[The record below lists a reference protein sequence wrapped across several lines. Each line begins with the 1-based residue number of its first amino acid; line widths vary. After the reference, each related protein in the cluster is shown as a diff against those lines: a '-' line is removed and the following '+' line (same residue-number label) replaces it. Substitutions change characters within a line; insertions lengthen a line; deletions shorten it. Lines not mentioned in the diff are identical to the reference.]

1 MPIVA
6 GIAGQPDFSALSVTI
21 GDAEIMYGNFINA
34 LVAFLLVALALF
46 LFIVK
51 PMNAL
56 RARMA
61 RGEEVVEEVAPS
73 PEVALL
79 AEIRDELRRRPWRS
93 TAPTAR
99 LPRATLS
106 AIAEAITRCTST
118 ARRGSAFSIR
128 ARARSS
134 RTHSTHGSTAVTRA
148 VRPPDR

>member
-1 MPIVA
+1 MGFIKEFKEFALQGNLLDIAVGFVLGAAFATVVTSLVDDIVMPIVA

-79 AEIRDELRRRPWRS
+79 AEIRDELRRRP
-93 TAPTAR
+93 
-99 LPRATLS
+99 
-106 AIAEAITRCTST
+106 
-118 ARRGSAFSIR
+118 
-128 ARARSS
+128 
-134 RTHSTHGSTAVTRA
+134 
-148 VRPPDR
+148 